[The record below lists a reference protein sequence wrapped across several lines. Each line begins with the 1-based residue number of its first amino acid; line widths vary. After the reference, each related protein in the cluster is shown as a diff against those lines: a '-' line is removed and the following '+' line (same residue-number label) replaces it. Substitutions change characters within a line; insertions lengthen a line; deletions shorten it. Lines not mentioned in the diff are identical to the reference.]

1 MVGVR
6 KKFWISV
13 MRLPKLLLPK
23 IYCPDEVSKGEVLER
38 EKTNCG
44 NQVAE
49 IVGEWGERKKGIV
62 ATKLLKMGGKKKKN
76 CGNQVVEI
84 VREGI

>member
-1 MVGVR
+1 
-6 KKFWISV
+6 

-23 IYCPDEVSKGEVLER
+23 IYYPDEVPKGEVLER

-49 IVGEWGERKKGIV
+49 IVGEGI
-62 ATKLLKMGGKKKKN
+62 
-76 CGNQVVEI
+76 
-84 VREGI
+84 